1 MLVITSYFWMGTE
14 LRFLKQLNVEG
25 FKDSVEAQFWH
36 GRALEMSLAF
46 LPGDSPFVK
55 HIIHSY
61 SKHHSPTSQSIPED
75 YEMSPNIKVLKP
87 LNGVHFSKINPMIQ
101 DWDYIYEDKFDI
113 SSNSKTSS
121 EFAQNMVKHCKN
133 AMIKISPLD
142 MPNNDYFKFIDDRM
156 VELGIREVDSQRKN
170 LP

>member
-1 MLVITSYFWMGTE
+1 MGTE
-14 LRFLKQLNVEG
+14 LRFLKQLNVDG

-61 SKHHSPTSQSIPED
+61 QKHHSPSSQTIPEN

-87 LNGVHFSKINPMIQ
+87 LKGVHFSKVNPMIQ
-101 DWDYIYEDKFDI
+101 DCDYIYQQSEA
-113 SSNSKTSS
+113 SSKSLKLDT
-121 EFAQNMVKHCKN
+121 EFGQQMLKHK
-133 AMIKISPLD
+133 
-142 MPNNDYFKFIDDRM
+142 
-156 VELGIREVDSQRKN
+156 
-170 LP
+170 

>member
-1 MLVITSYFWMGTE
+1 MGTE

-75 YEMSPNIKVLKP
+75 YEMSPNIKILKP
-87 LNGVHFSKINPMIQ
+87 LHGVHFSKTNPMIQ
-101 DWDYIYEDKFDI
+101 D
-113 SSNSKTSS
+113 
-121 EFAQNMVKHCKN
+121 
-133 AMIKISPLD
+133 
-142 MPNNDYFKFIDDRM
+142 
-156 VELGIREVDSQRKN
+156 
-170 LP
+170 